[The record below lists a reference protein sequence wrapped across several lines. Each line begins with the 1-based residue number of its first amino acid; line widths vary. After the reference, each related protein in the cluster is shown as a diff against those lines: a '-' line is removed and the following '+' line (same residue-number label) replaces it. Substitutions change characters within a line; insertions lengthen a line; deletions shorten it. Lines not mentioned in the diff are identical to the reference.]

1 MYKEDYKNITVRYDI
16 ESRELYINTTN
27 TTHLDLVILVK
38 TKSSQPYFIPL
49 NITIRAFPSF
59 LFNKAPYF
67 LVPEGYMFN
76 YTLNEELT
84 RYLFLM
90 NVTELFDD
98 HNRIAWL
105 NFSNTHLGE
114 LRINYDLET

>member
-16 ESRELYINTTN
+16 ENRELYINTTN

-49 NITIRAFPSF
+49 NITIRAFPNF

-76 YTLNEELT
+76 YTLNEELP

-90 NVTELFDD
+90 NVT
-98 HNRIAWL
+98 
-105 NFSNTHLGE
+105 
-114 LRINYDLET
+114 